1 MLSTRRKENHPSAMM
16 ILICLLTATIAT
28 NRSYT
33 ACTGLLPVA
42 NNIRAQMT
50 HSICCFYVL
59 LAMFYLSIF
68 ASPLLA
74 AKSVPPIP
82 SHAQKFSA
90 HNLCTTSQMHAKQR
104 RTTHHVNINMH
115 TKHPH
120 QQRQA
125 LKKPFKV
132 SPNHFQMENWQRKS
146 LLHIQHV
153 S

>member
-1 MLSTRRKENHPSAMM
+1 
-16 ILICLLTATIAT
+16 
-28 NRSYT
+28 
-33 ACTGLLPVA
+33 
-42 NNIRAQMT
+42 
-50 HSICCFYVL
+50 
-59 LAMFYLSIF
+59 
-68 ASPLLA
+68 
-74 AKSVPPIP
+74 
-82 SHAQKFSA
+82 
-90 HNLCTTSQMHAKQR
+90 MHAKQR